1 MLFLRP
7 AMTTER
13 FTLVAGHQTVVAM
26 SATFHLARIPFGG
39 CTSTA
44 TLTLIRLTSAVQKT
58 VIDRIVKDMLV
69 VTVAF
74 LHALDDYNEFGWLRK
89 KNKPREVSAEENMRI
104 LQTYFALLQAHP
116 HHFMDASWL
125 PARKQ
130 KMIELFKTLWLA
142 GNDEM
147 RKKTENWWCLLSR
160 FQPGL
165 GGMPITFEISK
176 GNPTAKEW
184 REREAQVEPWL
195 ETGIS
200 EDILYESEIKRFKA
214 RALDEVLRAGETTED
229 R

>member
-1 MLFLRP
+1 MSEAVYFRPPPTEFKQRRPVAIEFQCNVRKGLR
-7 AMTTER
+7 
-13 FTLVAGHQTVVAM
+13 
-26 SATFHLARIPFGG
+26 
-39 CTSTA
+39 
-44 TLTLIRLTSAVQKT
+44 
-58 VIDRIVKDMLV
+58 
-69 VTVAF
+69 
-74 LHALDDYNEFGWLRK
+74 

-125 PARKQ
+125 PAHKQ
-130 KMIELFKTLWLA
+130 KMIELFKILWLA

-200 EDILYESEIKRFKA
+200 EEILYESEIKRFKA